1 METEAFSSSDLDAI
15 VAEVNGTRV
24 GVCVHVRCSHGFWE
38 FYEDEVSDGDGG
50 TRIVTMQR
58 SVTEASFEQTDVFK
72 YGERVNEAQ
81 NPSSVD
87 MGGFGMCVVHLNVA
101 CDTDAL
107 GLNEAKQK
115 AISNNRH
122 RDEDCGA
129 VHCCFLLSLW
139 GVAFGVG
146 SNKKWRHTNVG
157 NDREMGQLFI
167 CSDTQKKKNSAHEAL
182 GALVSM
188 HGHNRFFILLV
199 R

>member
-1 METEAFSSSDLDAI
+1 
-15 VAEVNGTRV
+15 
-24 GVCVHVRCSHGFWE
+24 
-38 FYEDEVSDGDGG
+38 
-50 TRIVTMQR
+50 MQR
-58 SVTEASFEQTDVFK
+58 SVTEASFEQTDVFQ
-72 YGERVNEAQ
+72 YGECVNEAQ